1 MSIFEPVERVLFA
14 PRRSIAG
21 FSASVTLEEVGT
33 DDLEITQHPVQQG
46 ASITDHAYVKPSVL
60 TLKVLWNDDDAPL
73 AETYKNLLDLQA
85 SREPFD
91 VVTGKRAYSNM
102 LMKTLGVTTDVN
114 TENILSIS
122 MSLQEIFI
130 TALEV
135 VTVPPRKDQKD
146 PGKTGATN
154 NAGTKQAEPK
164 KKSALRALVG
174 G

>member
-1 MSIFEPVERVLFA
+1 MSIFDPVERVLFS

-21 FSASVTLEEVGT
+21 FYASVTLEEVGS
-33 DDLEITQHPVQQG
+33 DELEITQHPVQQG

-60 TLKVLWNDDDAPL
+60 NLKVLWNDDDAPL
-73 AETYKNLLDLQA
+73 AETYRNLLKLQS

-91 VVTGKRAYSNM
+91 VVTGKREYSNM